1 MIWLHSFDSIK
12 NKMRNFL
19 VLIKNGIL
27 QFLSKMLTSYSTK
40 SKIKLEN
47 IGQNTHSIDL
57 KDLEKNSFEKFT

>member
-1 MIWLHSFDSIK
+1 
-12 NKMRNFL
+12 MRNFL